1 MISRKFCGCFR
12 FLQANLDSPFLSGVM
27 LERCNEFLSDHS
39 EVIVAEAEL
48 ALDLLDVPTHERI
61 VAGKLGLG
69 AKTSR

>member
-1 MISRKFCGCFR
+1 
-12 FLQANLDSPFLSGVM
+12 M